1 MGISAG
7 EQKLQ
12 VELNIIKD
20 LKNWIKKYVQC
31 ATISKKLEESI
42 IMSHE
47 IENVN
52 KKKLQREFCNS

>member
-20 LKNWIKKYVQC
+20 LKIWIKKYMQ
-31 ATISKKLEESI
+31 LEVDSE
-42 IMSHE
+42 
-47 IENVN
+47 
-52 KKKLQREFCNS
+52 

>member
-20 LKNWIKKYVQC
+20 LKNWIKKYMQ
-31 ATISKKLEESI
+31 LEVDSE
-42 IMSHE
+42 
-47 IENVN
+47 
-52 KKKLQREFCNS
+52 